1 MCSYAGTSK
10 SVCKLV
16 NEAHCVDGSLR
27 MNQYSL
33 SRPRH
38 KSDTYSNKQDKNVW
52 EAAFSLK
59 VPDCTRCH
67 RVSVEI

>member
-1 MCSYAGTSK
+1 M
-10 SVCKLV
+10 
-16 NEAHCVDGSLR
+16 DGSLR

-52 EAAFSLK
+52 GGSFQSKSPRLDS
-59 VPDCTRCH
+59 VSPG
-67 RVSVEI
+67 SVEI